1 MTAILLDTPAWV
13 WSFPLNAYLLL
24 AVPVRSAMR
33 QRDMI
38 GTALTRRPGL
48 DASVVRRLPAPGR
61 RSHIG
66 RIGKAPRS
74 VSRRL
79 AVRNRAA

>member
-1 MTAILLDTPAWV
+1 MVEFRRTALT
-13 WSFPLNAYLLL
+13 LNAYLLL

-38 GTALTRRPGL
+38 GTALARRPGL
-48 DASVVRRLPAPGR
+48 GASAVRRLLAPGR

-74 VSRRL
+74 VGRRL
-79 AVRNRAA
+79 AIRNRIA